1 MKKIDFTNK
10 KINML
15 TVIKKVESKNRRAFW
30 LCKCDC
36 GKEIEVM
43 SQDLIYKTKY
53 SCGCTRK
60 PLVKRKHKYE
70 TKNQKLYNI
79 WHAMKQR
86 CLDKNKKEYKYY
98 GGKGIKMCNE
108 WLNDFNCFQNWALN
122 NGYKENLTID
132 RINSNKDYCQENCRW
147 VTQKENNLNRKGI
160 IKILYNDKM
169 ICLKDYCKIKNISYS
184 TTLKKYKEGM
194 KI

>member
-1 MKKIDFTNK
+1 MKRINFTNK

-15 TVIKKVESKNRRAFW
+15 TVIKKAESKNRRAFW

-36 GKEIEVM
+36 GNEIKVM

-60 PLVKRKHKYE
+60 PVVERKRKYE
-70 TKNQKLYNI
+70 TKNQRLYNI

-86 CLDKNKKEYKYY
+86 CYDDRKREYKYY
-98 GGKGIKMCNE
+98 GGKGIKICDE
-108 WLNDFNCFQNWALN
+108 WLSNFEAFQEWSLKS
-122 NGYKENLTID
+122 GYKSNLTID
-132 RINSNKDYCQENCRW
+132 RINAEKDYCPENCRW
-147 VTQKENNLNRKGI
+147 ITQKENNLNRRGI
-160 IKILYNDKM
+160 IRISYNDKT

-184 TTLKKYKEGM
+184 TTLKKYKKGI